1 MLQDW
6 AVGFGRN
13 CALLPNTASG
23 IFARVSGIEFSDTIS
38 GLFACA
44 PVSHV
49 LNSCSLRLEA
59 GRKDF

>member
-1 MLQDW
+1 MLQDR

-13 CALLPNTASG
+13 CTVLLNTATGFS
-23 IFARVSGIEFSDTIS
+23 ARVSGIEFSGTIS

-49 LNSCSLRLEA
+49 LNSSSLRLDA